1 MLSDESSS
9 DSETGRFKGRSERQD
24 QPNKNSSQRDN
35 NVRSSGRDRHSD
47 HGRFHRDSNK
57 RREERDRFDRL
68 PRERHRSSKNSPI
81 RRRHSID
88 RSPSRKRSR
97 ERHLPRRTSRERSKT
112 KEHRSSSRDR
122 HYSSRSRTHR
132 PLEQKRDI
140 KEEIKRNL
148 TIREEKNA
156 QLSTKPKSL
165 SKFDRGTR
173 DKESSS
179 PEVKIKKSEIHKPTS
194 MERKKRS
201 ESPVVV
207 AKDCDSNNSEDVQ
220 PGSYY
225 SMKPTVVKEKSDG
238 TSEIDSSDDEKLR
251 AKLLNLEKEL
261 YQAKKKKHKKKH
273 RKKGRS
279 SKEEKDHETHT
290 SIEVSSTTD
299 IKNKVTTDSSIDVDA
314 TEVTSTQKSNQVESN
329 EEGEILSEDDSHS
342 GLDIDPTDL
351 RHKLKRSV
359 VKVEPVELIDLGGKM
374 SSKTDVCGPALPPH
388 LVSQS
393 SRYIPS
399 NTEGP
404 MLPPHLRKG
413 DRKIGPSI
421 PDQMRKELAENDCEI
436 IKCESSDDDG
446 IGPLP
451 AGAEHKWSDAHRRL
465 EERAL
470 DIKIRNIDGHSQSS
484 KVKSREQWMLELPEG
499 KAKYM
504 GLEARTFRAKEGP
517 DMSNRSS
524 WTDTPEEKA
533 RKKAGLEKEE
543 DPDVVLQREARS
555 RQLAS
560 RDEEQEMAV
569 KKHKKKHKREESLLE
584 MHEKKIK
591 KKKKKAEKEEKQERR
606 PFSRD
611 VDLQVNRFDEAQKK
625 SVIKKAQLLDSRFSR
640 GEAKYL

>member
-24 QPNKNSSQRDN
+24 QQHKASSQRD
-35 NVRSSGRDRHSD
+35 NVRSSGRDRHANHD
-47 HGRFHRDSNK
+47 RFHRDSNR

-97 ERHLPRRTSRERSKT
+97 ERHVPRRTSRERSKT

-122 HYSSRSRTHR
+122 HHPSRSRTHR

-140 KEEIKRNL
+140 RDEIKRNL
-148 TIREEKNA
+148 TTRDENNA
-156 QLSTKPKSL
+156 QLSTKPKTL
-165 SKFDRGTR
+165 NKFERGTR
-173 DKESSS
+173 DRESSS
-179 PEVKIKKSEIHKPTS
+179 PEVKIKKSEIHKPTPT
-194 MERKKRS
+194 ERKKKS
-201 ESPVVV
+201 ESPVVD
-207 AKDCDSNNSEDVQ
+207 KDCDSNNSEDVQ

-225 SMKPTVVKEKSDG
+225 SMKPTVIKEKSDG

-261 YQAKKKKHKKKH
+261 HQAKKKKHKKKH
-273 RKKGRS
+273 RKKEKS
-279 SKEEKDHETHT
+279 NKEEKDHETPT
-290 SIEVSSTTD
+290 SIEVSSTSD
-299 IKNKVTTDSSIDVDA
+299 IKNKVTIDSSIDVDA

-329 EEGEILSEDDSHS
+329 EEGEILSEDDSHN
-342 GLDIDPTDL
+342 GLNIDPTDL

-359 VKVEPVELIDLGGKM
+359 VKVEPVQLIDLGGKM

-393 SRYIPS
+393 SKYASS

-404 MLPPHLRKG
+404 ALPPHLRKG

-421 PDQMRKELAENDCEI
+421 PDQLRKELAENDCEV

-451 AGAEHKWSDAHRRL
+451 TGAEHKWSDAHRRL

-470 DIKIRNIDGHSQSS
+470 DLKIRNMDGHSMQSS

-533 RKKAGLEKEE
+533 RKSAGVEKEE

-560 RDEEQEMAV
+560 RDDEQEKAV
-569 KKHKKKHKREESLLE
+569 KKHKKKHKRDESLLE